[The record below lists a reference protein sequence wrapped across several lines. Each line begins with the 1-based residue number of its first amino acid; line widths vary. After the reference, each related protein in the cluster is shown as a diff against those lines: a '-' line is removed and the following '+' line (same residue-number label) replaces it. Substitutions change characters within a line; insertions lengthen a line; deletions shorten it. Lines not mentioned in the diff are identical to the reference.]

1 MIGVCLCRAYE
12 FKLQT
17 SAVRWME
24 SVLTTRSVPDFKV
37 IKGSV
42 GMYPT
47 YISEIAI
54 KRAPRSSPESSRP
67 CQVGLVRI
75 ATLNFGGAVLRI
87 FYSYLQARLSW
98 KWRGKLTR
106 LMHAQYFAGI
116 NYYLIGPGGGRRFK
130 VRPQL

>member
-87 FYSYLQARLSW
+87 FYSYLQARLTW